1 MDDEDYQEEL
11 NRINA
16 GEKQI
21 AGEGQLHVD
30 GGEVDDDQDDDEY

>member
-1 MDDEDYQEEL
+1 MENDMDDEDYQEEL

-21 AGEGQLHVD
+21 EGQLHVD
-30 GGEVDDDQDDDEY
+30 GGVVDDDDDEY